1 MIRRPP
7 RSTLFPYTTLFRSQL
22 LAHRPDLVV
31 VLLRG
36 NVDTRLRKWRAGEG
50 DAPLLAPAG
59 APRPRDNG
67 PPAPPPPGAGVPP
80 PPGPGAP
87 PPDNPPPAPGA
98 RARKSGV
105 GE

>member
-36 NVDTRLRKWRAGEG
+36 NVDTRLRKWRAGEV

-59 APRPRDNG
+59 APRARG
-67 PPAPPPPGAGVPP
+67 HRPPAPPPPRAPVPPPP
-80 PPGPGAP
+80 PPGPP
-87 PPDNPPPAPGA
+87 PPPSPPPPRAA
-98 RARKSGV
+98 RGPPP
-105 GE
+105 